1 MGIQVFLHIFLL
13 CELLVTPSQ
22 SGHFVASKKQP
33 NDTPGEDKLPTTCP
47 KSQRCCGRYG
57 DPNRPDVPTGRRC
70 CTPENPCDEGEGDC
84 NGHAEAGGGDGNL
97 GCKAGLVCGSNNCR
111 KFGRYYNPSDD
122 CCEKPGSSPPIS
134 QTYEFTNVT
143 LTTCP
148 STHKCCGRFGD
159 PNRPEVPKGRRCCTP
174 ENPCD
179 EGEGDCNP
187 DIEGPPSDGNLG
199 CKRGLICGKNNC
211 KKFALYFH
219 DKDDCCEKPNSSK
232 PFEEPTTPKRHHTK
246 LHKTN
251 HYATTTK
258 PKHHHIKQHKTY
270 SYTTTTT
277 PTTYVPLHSILYD
290 MIRYITH
297 TTAPKRHNTK
307 LHKTYHYTTTSKRHN
322 TKLTPT
328 LCQPG
333 WSEWSEWSC
342 VGRNTRERKK
352 TCKKED
358 CSLGYHCVINMVNGS
373 KGCYLPQRQYNKVCK
388 L

>member
-13 CELLVTPSQ
+13 YELLVTPSQ
-22 SGHFVASKKQP
+22 SGHLVASKKQL
-33 NDTPGEDKLPTTCP
+33 NDTPVEDKLPTTCP

-57 DPNRPDVPTGRRC
+57 DPSRPEVPTGRRC
-70 CTPENPCDEGEGDC
+70 CTPDNPCDEGEGDC
-84 NGHAEAGGGDGNL
+84 NGQAEAGGGDGNL

-232 PFEEPTTPKRHHTK
+232 TFEELTTPKRHKTILHNRYTTTTTTTPKRHKTK
-246 LHKTN
+246 LHN
-251 HYATTTK
+251 R
-258 PKHHHIKQHKTY
+258 
-270 SYTTTTT
+270 YTTTTT
-277 PTTYVPLHSILYD
+277 PTT
-290 MIRYITH
+290 T
-297 TTAPKRHNTK
+297 PKRHKTK
-307 LHKTYHYTTTSKRHN
+307 HTKPTTTS
-322 TKLTPT
+322 
-328 LCQPG
+328 CQPG

-342 VGRNTRERKK
+342 VGRNIRERMK

-358 CSLGYHCVINMVNGS
+358 CSLGFHCVINMVNGS
-373 KGCYLPQRQYNKVCK
+373 KGTYLPQRQYNKGCK
-388 L
+388 LGKSHTKGFM